1 MNHRSPRRAAALA
14 LALLTAAAAVGLGAT
29 PATAEDPQPT
39 STAVAPTCPQAEGNA
54 RFVRF
59 IYLQILQRCPEDAAV
74 AYFTKRLDGG
84 LTRFNFAETI
94 DMSNENLGQNN
105 VIPLYTDILGRPP
118 TDAELVAG
126 KAFIRANH
134 QDGRL
139 IAKLIASDEAYGT
152 IEGATTAARDRA
164 WLEQAYQGIVE
175 TSPTAHEV
183 AKWMAVFGAASSVSE
198 RTYVAN
204 VLEAL
209 AAQRHQLDL
218 RRLRRRAQPQGL
230 SRRARLL
237 GPLAER
243 SWPLADLPPTCSA
256 PTRPTSWPRPS
267 PTSTPEH

>member
-1 MNHRSPRRAAALA
+1 
-14 LALLTAAAAVGLGAT
+14 AT

-84 LTRFNFAETI
+84 LTRFNFAETV

-204 VLEAL
+204 VLETSPANATGWTFGVYGAGLNRGASPDEL
-209 AAQRHQLDL
+209 AFWARWLNGRGHWQTFRMWTNVLSSHEAYELAQTQPDL
-218 RRLRRRAQPQGL
+218 
-230 SRRARLL
+230 
-237 GPLAER
+237 
-243 SWPLADLPPTCSA
+243 SA
-256 PTRPTSWPRPS
+256 P
-267 PTSTPEH
+267 EH